1 MQTFAQFALPGT
13 ILASAVGAVVLCV
26 VLLFYGFKSEPDDE
40 RAPMRR
46 LVLIRLGYA
55 LAAACFAVAL
65 MLSTVAFLDQRQVAA
80 APPIAPPTDEVQ
92 RLEARVNELEQRL
105 AAAES
110 RVGDAA
116 TVATSPVTAAASS
129 PVTREARRPAVVA
142 APRPQR
148 VVRAPVT
155 TPAASDDFSVTA
167 RENWESVKRGFREAG
182 RDIRVGLDDL
192 GRRIRRTF
200 D

>member
-46 LVLIRLGYA
+46 LVMIRLGYA
-55 LAAACFAVAL
+55 VAAACFAVAL

-92 RLEARVNELEQRL
+92 RLEARVNELEWRL

-116 TVATSPVTAAASS
+116 TVTASPVTAASAS
-129 PVTREARRPAVVA
+129 PVTMAARRPAVVA
-142 APRPQR
+142 APHPQR

-155 TPAASDDFSVTA
+155 TPASDDFSVRA

-182 RDIRVGLDDL
+182 RDIRVGFDDL

>member
-26 VLLFYGFKSEPDDE
+26 VLLVHGFRSEPDDE

-46 LVLIRLGYA
+46 LLLVRLGYA

-65 MLSTVAFLDQRQVAA
+65 MLSTAAFLDQRRVAA
-80 APPIAPPTDEVQ
+80 AVPLAPPTAATTDETQ

-110 RVGDAA
+110 RVSDSSAVAPSPLTIA
-116 TVATSPVTAAASS
+116 TPPATMEPRHPAVAPPARPRRIASAPRVASS
-129 PVTREARRPAVVA
+129 RT
-142 APRPQR
+142 
-148 VVRAPVT
+148 
-155 TPAASDDFSVTA
+155 SDDLGVNV
-167 RENWESVKRGFREAG
+167 REGWQAVKRGFREAG
-182 RDIRVGLDDL
+182 RDIRAGFANL
-192 GRRIRRTF
+192 IR
-200 D
+200 

>member
-26 VLLFYGFKSEPDDE
+26 VLLLYGFKSEPDDE

-46 LVLIRLGYA
+46 LLLTRLGYA

-65 MLSTVAFLDQRQVAA
+65 MLSTAAFLDQRRVAA
-80 APPIAPPTDEVQ
+80 AAPLAPPTAPTTDETQ

-110 RVGDAA
+110 RVNDSAA
-116 TVATSPVTAAASS
+116 VATSPVTMERRHPAVASS
-129 PVTREARRPAVVA
+129 ARPRRIAS
-142 APRPQR
+142 APR
-148 VVRAPVT
+148 VAST
-155 TPAASDDFSVTA
+155 AGASDDLGVNV
-167 RENWESVKRGFREAG
+167 REGWQAVKRGFRDAG
-182 RDIRVGLDDL
+182 RDIRAGFANLV
-192 GRRIRRTF
+192 R
-200 D
+200 

>member
-1 MQTFAQFALPGT
+1 MQTFAQLALPGT
-13 ILASAVGAVVLCV
+13 ILVSALGAVVLCV
-26 VLLFYGFKSEPDDE
+26 VVLLYGFKSEPDDDA
-40 RAPMRR
+40 APVRR
-46 LVLIRLGYA
+46 LLFIRLGYA

-65 MLSTVAFLDQRQVAA
+65 MLSTMALLDQRRVAA
-80 APPIAPPTDEVQ
+80 AAPTAPPRDDVP
-92 RLEARVNELEQRL
+92 RLATRINELEQRL

-116 TVATSPVTAAASS
+116 TVATSPLTAAAAS
-129 PVTREARRPAVVA
+129 PVTMEARRHAVVA

-155 TPAASDDFSVTA
+155 TPASDDFSVRA

-182 RDIRVGLDDL
+182 RDIRVGFDDL